1 MADVLLGVDI
11 GTSSSKGV
19 VAHPDGSVVA
29 TVERPHDTDFPQPGF
44 VEHDP
49 EGVWWGDFTAIVA
62 ELLERSEGHKV
73 VGVSVS
79 GIGPLATRPASVSPS
94 TSSRTSAGVPSNSS
108 RL

>member
-49 EGVWWGDFTAIVA
+49 EGIWWGDFTAIVA
-62 ELLERSEGHKV
+62 ELLERSEGHEV

-79 GIGPLATRPASVSPS
+79 GIGAVGARREKCAAKRS
-94 TSSRTSAGVPSNSS
+94 TT
-108 RL
+108 